1 MATRVNSPAS
11 RAERICASTS
21 ASRAPRWRGDLP
33 GRDGIDELVVG
44 EDLLEQPGHLSLG
57 AGA

>member
-11 RAERICASTS
+11 RADRICASTS
-21 ASRAPRWRGDLP
+21 ASRAPAAGDLP

-44 EDLLEQPGHLSLG
+44 EDLLEQPAHLSPATLV
-57 AGA
+57 